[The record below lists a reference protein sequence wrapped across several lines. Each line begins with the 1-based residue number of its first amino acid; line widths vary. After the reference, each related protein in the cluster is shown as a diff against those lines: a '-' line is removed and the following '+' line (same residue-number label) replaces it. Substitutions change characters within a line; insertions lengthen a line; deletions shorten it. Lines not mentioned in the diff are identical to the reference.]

1 MNRRDAVV
9 ALIAL
14 GAATGSPTSA
24 GQQQGKVWHVGFL
37 SLSSASLSTRNS
49 DAFLKAMRELGYV
62 EGKNL
67 VVEWRFADGNFERL
81 AGQAADLVRLK
92 VDVIVAVASAAI
104 GTAQKATSTIPIV
117 MATTG
122 DPVGSGFVKSLARPG
137 GNITG
142 LSNMGGDTGAKLF
155 DLLLSVV
162 PKLPRVALLVTPTST
177 TYRAITESVQSATQK
192 AGVKILVVEA
202 STPQEIE
209 NAFATMVREN
219 AGAVIV
225 GSAPFFGLQ
234 RQQIVDLAL
243 KHRMPSMFGNRD
255 YVEAGG
261 LMGYGGTRTEN
272 YVRSATY
279 VDKILKGAKPGDLP
293 VEQPALFELVV
304 NLKTAKA
311 LGLTIPQTILLR
323 ADEVIQ

>member
-9 ALIAL
+9 ALITL
-14 GAATGSPTSA
+14 GAAVGSRTPSA
-24 GQQQGKVWHVGFL
+24 QQQASVWRVGFL
-37 SLSSASLSTRNS
+37 ALGSSASLGSENS
-49 DAFLKAMRELGYV
+49 DAFLKGMRELGYI

-67 VVEWRFADGNFERL
+67 VVEWRFADGSFERL
-81 AGQAADLVRLK
+81 PGLAVDLVRLK

-104 GTAQKATSTIPIV
+104 GAAQKATTTIPIV

-142 LSNMGGDTGAKLF
+142 LSNMGGETGGKLLE
-155 DLLLSVV
+155 LLLSVV
-162 PKLPRVALLVTPTST
+162 PKLSRVAVLVTPTST
-177 TYRAITESVQSATQK
+177 TFRAILESVQGAGQK
-192 AGVKILVVEA
+192 AGVKVLVTEA

-209 NAFATMVREN
+209 NAFAMMAREN

-225 GSAPFFGLQ
+225 GAAPFFGVQ
-234 RQQIVDLAL
+234 RQQIADLAL
-243 KHRMPSMFGNRD
+243 KYRLPSMYGNRA

-261 LMGYGGTRTEN
+261 LMGYGGVRTEN
-272 YVRSATY
+272 YLRSAIY

-293 VEQPALFELVV
+293 VEQPTLFELAV
-304 NLKTAKA
+304 NLKTAKY
-311 LGLTIPQTILLR
+311 LGLTIPPTILLR
-323 ADEVIQ
+323 AEVIQ